1 MNTSVRAHKCSDLS
15 SWGQSRTVLPCEP
28 LEFIPP
34 SKLRNLIPQI
44 SAHPLQPI
52 RSVRDAQGITGIR
65 WVHAMWRFPLPRGGT
80 LPCACPI
87 TFPGQ
92 IHGYLH
98 ALLRYLLDY
107 IHVPQMYLDKY
118 PYHCNS
124 LNNVQVLCTYQYLLM
139 YLCCTL
145 LYLRTFSTSLYLSFV
160 PCTTLPCNAPLH
172 YTQVPQC
179 LSVTF
184 VVVLVKHPTMHK

>member
-15 SWGQSRTVLPCEP
+15 SWGQSRTALPCEP

-87 TFPGQ
+87 TFPG
-92 IHGYLH
+92 
-98 ALLRYLLDY
+98 
-107 IHVPQMYLDKY
+107 
-118 PYHCNS
+118 
-124 LNNVQVLCTYQYLLM
+124 
-139 YLCCTL
+139 
-145 LYLRTFSTSLYLSFV
+145 
-160 PCTTLPCNAPLH
+160 
-172 YTQVPQC
+172 
-179 LSVTF
+179 
-184 VVVLVKHPTMHK
+184 